1 MCYLSGD
8 YSINS
13 LNNDK
18 HIPTVY
24 FLEYMSS
31 NEYMQ
36 MINEPTRDA
45 GGDTTLIDN
54 NSMNTVPNESTL
66 IGLFYA
72 DISDHY
78 PIFYIERGRA
88 PCDVHFWGKRVYS
101 DKNIRKFDMPF
112 AAVNWS
118 SVIDFTDLRDNYS
131 HIHCQLN
138 ILNITNA
145 LPHHILKETLTDKQY
160 IDTIKKKYESWSKL
174 IKDIDLLIWRPCT
187 MIIR

>member
-1 MCYLSGD
+1 MIEIVDVIYQPPCDHVEEFTAQLGEILGKIDKKKVCYLSGD

-45 GGDTTLIDN
+45 GGATTLIDN

-88 PCDVHFWGKRVYS
+88 PCDVHFWEKRVYS
-101 DKNIRKFDMPF
+101 D
-112 AAVNWS
+112 
-118 SVIDFTDLRDNYS
+118 
-131 HIHCQLN
+131 
-138 ILNITNA
+138 
-145 LPHHILKETLTDKQY
+145 
-160 IDTIKKKYESWSKL
+160 
-174 IKDIDLLIWRPCT
+174 
-187 MIIR
+187 